1 MSTAPPASAP
11 WARRFFAIWTGQ
23 AFSLLGSALVQF
35 ALIWWLTSSTGSA
48 TVLATATLF
57 GVLPQVVIGPF
68 AGALVDRWNRRA
80 VLMAAD
86 SLVAV
91 TTLGL
96 ILLSAAGLMQV
107 WHIYAA
113 MLLRATF
120 GAFQFPAFGASTSLM
135 VPDAHLARVSGLN
148 QGIHGL
154 MSIVAPPLGALLL
167 GVLPLRAVLAVD
179 LVTAAFALLPLL
191 FIAIPQPAQ
200 RDLADHARLRFH
212 HTRDYGVLQKL
223 AYASVLF
230 VALPLM
236 ILTGLSMS
244 PGFNAAAPWLL
255 DLFQGRQT
263 ARTVHF
269 LTMLALIGF
278 FAVHVAMILLAGPLN
293 EMRSILTGWYRTDE
307 HDD

>member
-1 MSTAPPASAP
+1 MPHGPLVYRQRLLTRITHWV
-11 WARRFFAIWTGQ
+11 WAVSLFFLLLTGLQIFNAFPSLHIGAESGFDYDNAILKIAAREVDGELQ
-23 AFSLLGSALVQF
+23 
-35 ALIWWLTSSTGSA
+35 
-48 TVLATATLF
+48 
-57 GVLPQVVIGPF
+57 GVTQV
-68 AGALVDRWNRRA
+68 
-80 VLMAAD
+80 
-86 SLVAV
+86 
-91 TTLGL
+91 
-96 ILLSAAGLMQV
+96 
-107 WHIYAA
+107 
-113 MLLRATF
+113 
-120 GAFQFPAFGASTSLM
+120 FGASFDTTGVLGVSNGEARAFPAALTIPSTTSLATGRVIHFFFAWVLVITLVVWLVASALNGHLRQL
-135 VPDAHLARVSGLN
+135 VPTWAD
-148 QGIHGL
+148 
-154 MSIVAPPLGALLL
+154 
-167 GVLPLRAVLAVD
+167 LRA
-179 LVTAAFALLPLL
+179 LP
-191 FIAIPQPAQ
+191 

-278 FAVHVAMILLAGPLN
+278 FAVHMAMILLAGPLN

>member
-1 MSTAPPASAP
+1 MPHGPLVYRQRLLTRITHWV
-11 WARRFFAIWTGQ
+11 WAVSLFFLLLTGLQIFNAFPSLHIGAESGFDYDNAILKIAAREVDGELQ
-23 AFSLLGSALVQF
+23 
-35 ALIWWLTSSTGSA
+35 
-48 TVLATATLF
+48 
-57 GVLPQVVIGPF
+57 GVTQV
-68 AGALVDRWNRRA
+68 
-80 VLMAAD
+80 
-86 SLVAV
+86 
-91 TTLGL
+91 
-96 ILLSAAGLMQV
+96 
-107 WHIYAA
+107 
-113 MLLRATF
+113 
-120 GAFQFPAFGASTSLM
+120 FGASFDTTGVLGVSNGEARAFPAALTIPSTTSLATGR
-135 VPDAHLARVSGLN
+135 VIHFFFAWVLVITLVVWLVASALNGHLRQLIPTWAD
-148 QGIHGL
+148 
-154 MSIVAPPLGALLL
+154 
-167 GVLPLRAVLAVD
+167 LRA
-179 LVTAAFALLPLL
+179 LP
-191 FIAIPQPAQ
+191 
-200 RDLADHARLRFH
+200 RDMADHARLRFH